1 MTQSLDVGALR
12 KLTVEMRKTVLRMTN
27 KAGAGHVGG
36 SLSEIEILTA
46 LYFGIM
52 KIDPENPTWPER
64 DRFIL
69 SKGHSSPGY
78 YTVLATRGYFPL
90 DLLDTFDSCDS
101 KLQAHP
107 DMHKCPGV
115 DFSTGSLGQ
124 GVSVA
129 VGMAIAAEKLQKN
142 FTVFVLIGDGE
153 SQEGQVWEAL
163 MFAAARWVKHIVF
176 IFDANNV
183 QLGSINNSGTDA
195 DALVRKLKGF
205 DIVTL
210 DVNGH
215 DLYSLIPALEE
226 AVHISKEGPVALVA
240 HTVKGKGVSFM
251 EGNFKWH
258 GMAPNNEELAK
269 ALQELDSGE
278 QQ

>member
-1 MTQSLDVGALR
+1 
-12 KLTVEMRKTVLRMTN
+12 MRKTVLRMTN

-36 SLSEIEILTA
+36 SLSELEILCA
-46 LYFGIM
+46 LYFCIM
-52 KIDPENPTWPER
+52 KIDPKNPQWPER
-64 DRFIL
+64 DRFVL
-69 SKGHSSPGY
+69 SKGHASPGY
-78 YTVLATRGYFPL
+78 YTVLATRGYFPP

-129 VGMAIAAEKLQKN
+129 LGMAAAAEKLHKD

-153 SQEGQVWEAL
+153 AQEGQVWEAL
-163 MFAAARWVKHIVF
+163 MFAASNKVKQIVF

-183 QLGSINNSGTDA
+183 QLGSINTAGTDA
-195 DALVRKLKGF
+195 DALVRKIKGF
-205 DIVTL
+205 DIATL
-210 DVNGH
+210 DVNGN
-215 DLYSLIPALEE
+215 DLDVLIPALKE
-226 AVHISKEGPVALVA
+226 AVQISKGGPAAVVAR
-240 HTVKGKGVSFM
+240 TVKGKGVSFM

-269 ALQELDSGE
+269 ALQELDNGE
-278 QQ
+278 QR

>member
-1 MTQSLDVGALR
+1 
-12 KLTVEMRKTVLRMTN
+12 MTN

-36 SLSEIEILTA
+36 SLSELEILCA
-46 LYFGIM
+46 LYFCIM
-52 KIDPENPTWPER
+52 KIDPKNPQWPER
-64 DRFIL
+64 DRFVL
-69 SKGHSSPGY
+69 SKGHASPGY
-78 YTVLATRGYFPL
+78 YTVLATRGYFPP

-129 VGMAIAAEKLQKN
+129 LGMAAAAEKLHKD

-153 SQEGQVWEAL
+153 AQEGQVWEAL
-163 MFAAARWVKHIVF
+163 MFAAANKVKRVVF

-183 QLGSINNSGTDA
+183 QLGSANTAGTDA

-205 DIVTL
+205 DITAL
-210 DVNGH
+210 DVNGN
-215 DLYSLIPALEE
+215 DLDALIPALKE
-226 AVHISKEGPVALVA
+226 AARISREGPAAVVAR
-240 HTVKGKGVSFM
+240 TVKGKGVSFM

-258 GMAPNNEELAK
+258 GVVPNNEELAL
-269 ALQELDSGE
+269 ALRELNGGE